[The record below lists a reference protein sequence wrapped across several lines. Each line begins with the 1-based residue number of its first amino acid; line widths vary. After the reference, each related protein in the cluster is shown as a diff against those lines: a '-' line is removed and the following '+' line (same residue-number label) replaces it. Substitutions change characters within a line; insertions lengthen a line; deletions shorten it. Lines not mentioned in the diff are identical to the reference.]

1 MAKKRNSPAETGLF
15 FYGVLAAAERI
26 KSATWELAARSR
38 ELSTW
43 AYRVLVAISAW
54 PNIDAISRMLAT
66 PTKYEAW
73 ECRKVWSV
81 VVFGSIPAT
90 FKTARQALDGLLIG

>member
-1 MAKKRNSPAETGLF
+1 M
-15 FYGVLAAAERI
+15 
-26 KSATWELAARSR
+26 
-38 ELSTW
+38 
-43 AYRVLVAISAW
+43 SAW
-54 PNIDAISRMLAT
+54 PKIAAISLMLAT

-90 FKTARQALDGLLIG
+90 FKTARQAFDGLLIGCPATLPGNTCGFPAIGCRRCNISNATSFNTTCRPFPPFGDGK